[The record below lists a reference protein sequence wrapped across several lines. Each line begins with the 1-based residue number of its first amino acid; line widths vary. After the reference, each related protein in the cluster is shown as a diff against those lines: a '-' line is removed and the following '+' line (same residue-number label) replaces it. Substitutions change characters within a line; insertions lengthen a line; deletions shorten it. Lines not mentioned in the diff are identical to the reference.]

1 MLFLFSLLNSKF
13 PHTIIKTLAWSID
26 MKRLERILIKLI
38 IVQFV
43 FLILAQIFFHNLNV
57 FPELKE
63 ITQYEGVNNNQ
74 FTEILETLSR

>member
-1 MLFLFSLLNSKF
+1 
-13 PHTIIKTLAWSID
+13 
-26 MKRLERILIKLI
+26 MKSLERILIKLI

-43 FLILAQIFFHNLNV
+43 FLIVTQILFHNLNV

-74 FTEILETLSR
+74 YSDVLETLSR

>member
-1 MLFLFSLLNSKF
+1 
-13 PHTIIKTLAWSID
+13 
-26 MKRLERILIKLI
+26 MKNFERILIKLV

-43 FLILAQIFFHNLNV
+43 FLIVTQIFFHNLNV

-74 FTEILETLSR
+74 YSDVLETLSR

>member
-1 MLFLFSLLNSKF
+1 MK
-13 PHTIIKTLAWSID
+13 SI
-26 MKRLERILIKLI
+26 ERILIKLI

-43 FLILAQIFFHNLNV
+43 FLIVAQILFHNLNV

-74 FTEILETLSR
+74 YTDVLETLSR

>member
-1 MLFLFSLLNSKF
+1 
-13 PHTIIKTLAWSID
+13 

>member
-1 MLFLFSLLNSKF
+1 
-13 PHTIIKTLAWSID
+13 

-43 FLILAQIFFHNLNV
+43 FLIVTQILFHNLNA

-74 FTEILETLSR
+74 YSEVLETLSR

>member
-1 MLFLFSLLNSKF
+1 MN
-13 PHTIIKTLAWSID
+13 
-26 MKRLERILIKLI
+26 RLERILIKLI

-43 FLILAQIFFHNLNV
+43 FLILAQIFFHNLNF

>member
-1 MLFLFSLLNSKF
+1 MK
-13 PHTIIKTLAWSID
+13 SI
-26 MKRLERILIKLI
+26 ERILIKLI

-43 FLILAQIFFHNLNV
+43 FLIVAQILFHNLNV

-74 FTEILETLSR
+74 YSDVLETLSR